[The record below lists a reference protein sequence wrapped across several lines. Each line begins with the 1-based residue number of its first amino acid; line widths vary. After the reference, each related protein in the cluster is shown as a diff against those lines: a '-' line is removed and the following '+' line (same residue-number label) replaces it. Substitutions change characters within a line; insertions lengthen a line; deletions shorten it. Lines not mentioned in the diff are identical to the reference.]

1 MNRIQVSQI
10 GYVLQ
15 ISKLNKV
22 ALQSPCK
29 LFCICVP
36 HITYILVNGTVLH
49 SGTKSPNLRSIF
61 NCSHFLDLH
70 ICFISKSYHFSFQ
83 NKT

>member
-22 ALQSPCK
+22 ALHSPFN
-29 LFCICVP
+29 LLCIRVSQV
-36 HITYILVNGTVLH
+36 TYILVNVTIFYP
-49 SGTKSPNLRSIF
+49 GTKSPNVRSIL
-61 NCSHFLDLH
+61 NYSNFLHLH
-70 ICFISKSYHFSFQ
+70 MYSISKSYHLSLQ
-83 NKT
+83 NEA